1 MIDSSETPL
10 TLPEAEGERAAGTGS
25 PVSSASGMAEP
36 RIRRW
41 WQRVA
46 NEDVPGADS
55 PDDQVRPNAWVPIAL
70 ILVIAFAFQFRFAA
84 AQHLSSHIDESASVL
99 AATMVADKGYPLFP
113 SGTLYLQGATISY
126 ALAPMIKLG
135 WGDLDNL
142 LPLRMFS
149 VIVGTIA
156 VLFSFLLARSITRSS
171 AVGFIAALLLAID
184 PVTVRWGG
192 MVRMYAL
199 LQLLSLIVIWLFV
212 RGLQRPPKRR
222 DLIIMVI
229 VFWFGVFTQI
239 AMFLLIPPMAAI
251 AFLTYGRDLLG
262 KRRDVTAALLACCG
276 APALMMGLN
285 SLIAPSDERVSNSI
299 PGISFVGDFLFSADQ
314 LLHPTAQS
322 FVLLFSYSEFGI
334 FIPVIIVLAS
344 ALLVGRFFLGE
355 AGFVPYVS
363 ERKRILGAL
372 LMIYWFPIIVVGA
385 LATEQ
390 NERYLLHVQPIG
402 LILVVLVAYDF
413 VKHPFPLVQSIN
425 MRLAMRTMT
434 VDGVGALQ
442 RPRPRVERAQTREEA
457 AEAAFTPER
466 LLPAWLSVRAVSIIG
481 FVAVF
486 VIGAAIRISHLNNL
500 SLWLDEGFT
509 ALYSQQEWRAVSGTL
524 GFYSPHPPLY
534 FTMVKVSDLFVSN
547 ELAGRLISVVLGI
560 ATIPV
565 FYLLIMKVLDRRA
578 AFVSSLVLA
587 FSPIHLYYSQ
597 EARMYATVVFL
608 IALSYLAL
616 VSYNQKPRWTWAAVY
631 GLSAALA
638 LWVDYSSTYALAPQ
652 AVFILVQFFRHRR
665 AAAPLLAA
673 GLFAILA
680 YLPWI
685 PQVLDS
691 IDAAN
696 LVERREAYLGV
707 DQSRVTT
714 TLLAMLGI
722 AGDGSYFQTF
732 NPTWW
737 NRWPDSRFILILAV
751 LPVLALGVKA
761 LWGRWE
767 AMAVIGGLL
776 GTMLVGIW
784 VSLISPGFAER
795 TVLTTTL
802 GFAGLVGAAFATR
815 LSWFIRSI
823 AVASLVALLA
833 IQAST
838 IDVIYNGAVKQQWR
852 TVSADVELISP
863 LQWPLVTY
871 SYGAVA
877 DTVVDIYYPGLLK
890 SMRVTTIRDGA
901 LENVLSNGVIPEVGL
916 TRTFDLPAGKLAEA
930 LPQTPENVLVWYLY
944 YTREGE
950 PEVRAALRR
959 EGYTR
964 VMHNVYRAPRYQ
976 VYLDLFIRPGANLG
990 EFVPIDNTFAALD
1003 AGWIL
1008 PEDGVTVGQSE
1019 PGGASELVIANQTL
1033 LPKMAILPVTP
1044 SEDRSLLTFSVEFK
1058 TALPAREVGVTISC
1072 MSAAG
1077 TELWAAPA
1085 EIPLQT
1091 GSTDVW
1097 RSVKV
1102 TTLCPKETVSVQLVL
1117 ENQGI
1122 GEVSFRNPT
1131 LQTLTIPPLPEN

>member
-1 MIDSSETPL
+1 MIDSSNTPQL
-10 TLPEAEGERAAGTGS
+10 VPVVGDEASSGTAS
-25 PVSSASGMAEP
+25 PVSPAVQSAIP
-36 RIRRW
+36 RRRGW
-41 WQRVA
+41 WQKA
-46 NEDVPGADS
+46 SSGEENGAEAT
-55 PDDQVRPNAWVPIAL
+55 DDQVRPNAWVPLAM
-70 ILVIAFAFQFRFAA
+70 ILLIAFAFQFRFAA

-99 AATMVADKGYPLFP
+99 AATMVAEKGYPLFP

-126 ALAPMIKLG
+126 SLAPMIKFG
-135 WGDLDNL
+135 WGDLGNL

-149 VIVGTIA
+149 VFVGTIA
-156 VLFSFLLARSITRSS
+156 VFFAFLLGKTITRSS
-171 AVGFIAALLLAID
+171 SVGFFAALVLAID
-184 PVTVRWGG
+184 PVSVRWGG

-199 LQLLSLIVIWLFV
+199 LQLLALIVIWLFV

-251 AFLTYGRDLLG
+251 AFLTHGRDLLG

-285 SLIAPSDERVSNSI
+285 SLIAPSDERVSSSI

-314 LLHPTAQS
+314 LMHPTAKS

-334 FIPVIIVLAS
+334 FIPLIIVLSS
-344 ALLVGRFFLGE
+344 ALLIGRFFLGE

-372 LMIYWFPIIVVGA
+372 LLIYWFPILVVGA
-385 LATEQ
+385 IATEQ

-413 VKHPFPLVQSIN
+413 MKHPFPIVQSIN
-425 MRLAMRTMT
+425 MRLAMRTAT
-434 VDGVGALQ
+434 ADGVGSLR
-442 RPRPRVERAQTREEA
+442 RPRPRVERTQTSEEA
-457 AEAAFTPER
+457 AENVFAPER
-466 LLPAWLSVRAVSIIG
+466 LLPAWLSVRAVSVIG
-481 FVAVF
+481 FVGVI

-509 ALYSQQEWRAVSGTL
+509 ALYSQQDWRAVSGTL

-547 ELAGRLISVVLGI
+547 ELAGRLISVIAGI

-565 FYLLIMKVLDRRA
+565 FYLLILKVLDRRA
-578 AFVSSLVLA
+578 AFVSALVLA

-616 VSYNQKPRWTWAAVY
+616 VSYNQKPRWIWAVVY

-652 AVFILVQFFRHRR
+652 ALFILVQFYRHRK

-673 GLFAILA
+673 GVFAILT

-732 NPTWW
+732 NPTLW

-767 AMAVIGGLL
+767 AMAVVAGLL

-815 LSWFIRSI
+815 VSWFVRSI

-852 TVSADVELISP
+852 TVSADVELVSP

-877 DTVVDIYYPGLLK
+877 DTVVDIYYPGLLE

-916 TRTFDLPAGKLAEA
+916 TRTFDLPAGKLAQA
-930 LPQTPENVLVWYLY
+930 LPQTPENDLVWYLY

-950 PEVRAALRR
+950 PEVRTALRR

-976 VYLDLFIRPGANLG
+976 VFLDLFVRPGANLG
-990 EFVPIDNTFAALD
+990 DLVPIDSTFATLES
-1003 AGWIL
+1003 GWL
-1008 PEDGVTVGQSE
+1008 LAEDGVTVGQSE
-1019 PGGASELVIANQTL
+1019 PGGPSELVIANQTL
-1033 LPKMAILPVTP
+1033 LPKRAILAVTP
-1044 SEDRSLLTFSVEFK
+1044 SEERSLLTFSVEFK
-1058 TALPAREVGVTISC
+1058 TALSVREVGVTISC
-1072 MSAAG
+1072 LSAAG
-1077 TELWAAPA
+1077 TELRVAPA
-1085 EIPLQT
+1085 EISLQS

-1097 RSVKV
+1097 RTARV

-1117 ENQGI
+1117 ENRGI

-1131 LQTLTIPPLPEN
+1131 LQTLAIPPLPVD